1 VATTIKVDRLV
12 LLDALTKKLAEQ
24 DKFRADY
31 KKAEEKYQKAT
42 EAFASKII
50 TLVKAGKLEITDT
63 NYRTWRDDL
72 EITIKVDKAVMPAQP
87 ENPKTPDGWL
97 HDSDYNELSKTIKL
111 LQMTT
116 DQSVPASLYK
126 SVAQWL

>member
-1 VATTIKVDRLV
+1 MATTIKVDRLV

-24 DKFRADY
+24 DKFRADF
-31 KKAEEKYQKAT
+31 KKAEDKYKKAT

-50 TLVKAGKLEITDT
+50 ALVKAGKLEISGT
-63 NYRTWRDDL
+63 NYRTWRDEV
-72 EITIKVDKAVMPAQP
+72 EISVKVDKAVMPVEP

-116 DQSVPASLYK
+116 DQNVPASLYK